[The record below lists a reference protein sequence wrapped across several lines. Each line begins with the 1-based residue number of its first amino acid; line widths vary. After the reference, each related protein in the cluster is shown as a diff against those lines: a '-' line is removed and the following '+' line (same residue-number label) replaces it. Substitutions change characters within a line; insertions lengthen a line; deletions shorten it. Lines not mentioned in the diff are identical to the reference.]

1 MATTTTT
8 TSSAHLAGDAA
19 TSTPL
24 APPGRVSVQELA
36 GSVVV
41 LTPGRSL
48 LVTGDDDTAWR
59 AIAQDCSVAAVATPA
74 QVAAA
79 GSAGPVDARL
89 VCSLTA
95 AAPGRTR
102 GHLVSADGQ
111 RHLFEVVVLAAQP
124 STRAG
129 TRAGT
134 RPAAVADRQ
143 TLERTTSS
151 WAARCRRALRR
162 AGHPGA
168 SVITNG

>member
-36 GSVVV
+36 GSVV
-41 LTPGRSL
+41 
-48 LVTGDDDTAWR
+48 
-59 AIAQDCSVAAVATPA
+59 AVATPA

-134 RPAAVADRQ
+134 RPAAVAARQ